1 MTSNITKQFTKF
13 LLNNYIKQDY
23 VASTVKSIEELK
35 KAIDYESM
43 LRDYIVLEQE
53 MDEVF
58 SEGYDGMKEIK
69 QYYELR
75 DKVNVIKF
83 FVLGMMGLEE
93 EEEDLK

>member
-1 MTSNITKQFTKF
+1 MTSSITKQFTKF

-23 VASTVKSIEELK
+23 VASIEELK

-75 DKVNVIKF
+75 EKVNAIKF
-83 FVLGMMGLEE
+83 FVLGMMALEE
-93 EEEDLK
+93 EEDEVK

>member
-23 VASTVKSIEELK
+23 IASTVESIEELK

-75 DKVNVIKF
+75 DKVNAIKF